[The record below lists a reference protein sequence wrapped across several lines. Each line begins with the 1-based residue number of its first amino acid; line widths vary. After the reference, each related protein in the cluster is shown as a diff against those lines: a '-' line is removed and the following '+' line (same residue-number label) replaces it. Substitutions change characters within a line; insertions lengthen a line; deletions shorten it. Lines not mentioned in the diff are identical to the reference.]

1 MQAMAPYGMY
11 RQCTTPTTY
20 LQIPND
26 FQLWQG
32 DATLNP
38 LTAGAAYIR
47 VFILY

>member
-1 MQAMAPYGMY
+1 MAPYGTY

-20 LQIPND
+20 HQNTND

-32 DATLNP
+32 DAALNP

-47 VFILY
+47 GFILY